1 MSSNLLIKRICQ
13 FCGVEFTART
23 TVTKYCSLKC
33 SQRAYKSRK
42 RSNAVQKSIFET
54 TQIKLMLL
62 EEIKTKEFL
71 SVKDVSRLLNCSKQT
86 VYKLINSGKLKA
98 TNILKKKTIIK
109 RSDLDN
115 LFKTIP
121 HLTKFEKG
129 F

>member
-121 HLTKFEKG
+121 H
-129 F
+129 

>member
-13 FCGVEFTART
+13 FCGTEFTART

-54 TQIKLMLL
+54 TQIKLILL
-62 EEIKTKEFL
+62 EELKTKEFL
-71 SVKDVSRLLNCSKQT
+71 SVKDVSRLLGCSKQT

-121 HLTKFEKG
+121 HLTKL
-129 F
+129 